1 MSVLGGMTL
10 QYSKEKSLLNSPVG
24 KEVAGIKWAQCSGHG
39 VGYSLCRWSSL
50 SGWLLPPAVRCGAEY
65 VEVL

>member
-24 KEVAGIKWAQCSGHG
+24 KEVAGIKWARCSWHG
-39 VGYSLCRWSSL
+39 VVGTV
-50 SGWLLPPAVRCGAEY
+50 SGTHCAGGPR
-65 VEVL
+65 